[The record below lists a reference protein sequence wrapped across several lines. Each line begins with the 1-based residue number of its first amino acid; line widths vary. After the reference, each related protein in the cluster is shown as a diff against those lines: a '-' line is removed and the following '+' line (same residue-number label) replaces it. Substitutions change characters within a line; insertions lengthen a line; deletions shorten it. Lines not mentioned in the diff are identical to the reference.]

1 MPELANDA
9 PELLALLPAY
19 KRARLVGLIICV
31 AWPLLLMVMVATG
44 TVKPGTA
51 PLVGPAKQIGYT
63 FTALVCIAAAWVTWR
78 SGKVLKGFRE
88 LPAEERPRVVMRESV
103 IYAAI
108 FETSSL
114 WGLLYWM
121 MVGQNAA
128 RFVGTFMA
136 LTPLMFFLF
145 VPRLHAW
152 KLALEREDA

>member
-1 MPELANDA
+1 MPQLADDA
-9 PELLALLPAY
+9 PELLSLLPAY
-19 KRARLVGLIICV
+19 RRARLVGLIICV
-31 AWPLLLMVMVATG
+31 AWPLLLIVMVATG
-44 TVKPGTA
+44 SVKPGTA
-51 PLVGPAKQIGYT
+51 PMAGPAKQIGYT
-63 FTALVCIAAAWVTWR
+63 FTALVCLAAAWVTWR

-88 LPAEERPRVVMRESV
+88 LSLEERPRVVMRESL
-103 IYAAI
+103 IYAAV

-121 MVGQNAA
+121 MVGQNGA